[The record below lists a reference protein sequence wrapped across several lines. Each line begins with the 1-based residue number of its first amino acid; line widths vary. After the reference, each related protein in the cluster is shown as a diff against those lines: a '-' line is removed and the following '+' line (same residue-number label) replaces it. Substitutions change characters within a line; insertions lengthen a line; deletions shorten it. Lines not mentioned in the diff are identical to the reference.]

1 MLTERNQTPFK
12 ESMTKSTDDLA
23 DVKITTTTTINAEIT
38 LGSVYADYVFR
49 AYGDDI
55 LEQPGGLLKFLEALA
70 EAKDAVQPCELADNS
85 LLAKRERIV
94 DYLSTPGASILD
106 VDDDLGFTPDE
117 TIDALCNGRPSIV
130 RSFDDLRWLEIES
143 VLDENPSMGSKAF
156 ASLVGITR
164 SNARSILA
172 YYGR

>member
-1 MLTERNQTPFK
+1 
-12 ESMTKSTDDLA
+12 MTNNIEDLA
-23 DVKITTTTTINAEIT
+23 DVKITSVTTINAEIT

-55 LEQPGGLLKFLEALA
+55 LEQPDGLLRFLEALA
-70 EAKDAVQPCELADNS
+70 EAKDNVSPVELVDNS

-106 VDDDLGFTPDE
+106 VDDDLGFTPEE
-117 TIDALCNGRPSIV
+117 TVDALCNGRPSIV
-130 RSFDDLRWLEIES
+130 RSFDDLRWLEIEAA
-143 VLDENPSMGSKAF
+143 LDEYPSIGSKGLAN
-156 ASLVGITR
+156 LLGLTR

>member
-1 MLTERNQTPFK
+1 
-12 ESMTKSTDDLA
+12 MTNNIDDLA
-23 DVKITTTTTINAEIT
+23 DVKITSVTTINAEIT

-70 EAKDAVQPCELADNS
+70 EAKDAVSPVELVDNS
-85 LLAKRERIV
+85 LLAKREQII

-106 VDDDLGFTPDE
+106 VDDDLGFSPEE
-117 TIDALCNGRPSIV
+117 TVDALCNGRPSIV
-130 RSFDDLRWLEIES
+130 RSFDDLRWLEIEAT
-143 VLDENPSMGSKAF
+143 LDEHPSIGSKAF
-156 ASLVGITR
+156 ANLLGLTR